1 MNSTERSATSF
12 MVGLGIGIAV
22 ALLLAPQSGEKTREW
37 IENTANNKVKLLRRK
52 GQQSI
57 AHLQVAI
64 AAGGETVSR
73 ALKSSKVALDSVSA
87 KLN

>member
-1 MNSTERSATSF
+1 MDNTGRSVTSF
-12 MVGLGIGIAV
+12 AVGLGIGIAV

-37 IENTANNKVKLLRRK
+37 IAETADNKVRLLRRK

-57 AHLQVAI
+57 AHLQDAI
-64 AAGGETVSR
+64 AMGGEKVSR
-73 ALKSSKVALDSVSA
+73 VLKSSKVALDSVSA